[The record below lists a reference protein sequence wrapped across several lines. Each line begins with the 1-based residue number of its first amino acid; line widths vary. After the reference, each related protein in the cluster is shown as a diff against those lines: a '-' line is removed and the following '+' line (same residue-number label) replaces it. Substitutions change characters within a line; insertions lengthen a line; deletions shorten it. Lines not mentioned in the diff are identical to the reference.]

1 MTATRRNIELIQPDW
16 PAPDNVHAFTT
27 TRTGG
32 VSQGRY
38 AGLNLA
44 THVGDQPQH
53 VAQNRQELRRHA
65 ALPGEPV
72 WLSQCH
78 GNRVIALE
86 ASHRQG
92 ESWPQADAA
101 VSRQHGVV
109 CAVLTADCLPLLIC
123 DRAGT
128 QVAAVHAGWRG
139 LHAGII
145 SSAVRQFQCPPR
157 ELLVWLGPAIGPQAF
172 EVGEEVYAAFVSKQT
187 QNQAA
192 FTARGTA
199 SWQCD
204 LYLLARLELRALSV
218 EAVYGGGVCTHSD
231 ADRFYSYRRDGV
243 TGRMASCIW
252 RHHSCHIV
260 I

>member
-1 MTATRRNIELIQPDW
+1 MTATRHNIDLIQPDW

-38 AGLNLA
+38 ASLNLA

-53 VAQNRQELRRHA
+53 VAQNRQHLRRHA
-65 ALPGEPV
+65 AMPGEPV

-78 GNRVIALE
+78 GNRVIELDAKHE
-86 ASHRQG
+86 PC
-92 ESWPQADAA
+92 PQADAA

-145 SSAVRQFQCPPR
+145 SNTVRQFPCPPR

-172 EVGEEVYAAFVSKQT
+172 EVGEEVYAAFVSKQLH
-187 QNQAA
+187 NQAA
-192 FTARGTA
+192 FTASGTA

-204 LYLLARLELRALSV
+204 LYRLARLELQFLSV
-218 EAVYGGGVCTHSD
+218 EAVYGGGACTCSD
-231 ADRFYSYRRDGV
+231 ADRFYSYRRDGA

-252 RHHSCHIV
+252 LHHSCHIG